1 LGQRINTRLRAG
13 GNAGGIAFDFRAGA
27 LDPRITFTR
36 ASAAWYFDHNGNLIQ
51 AATNEPRFDYAPSAR
66 IQTYSYTIPDGDS
79 VNNFIVPVGI
89 NGIISQ
95 TVFVNGAPITPT
107 SKISSPFNPLAETWF
122 GLPTTYFGGTVLSI
136 EYTGFDP
143 VGLLIEGASTNI
155 ALHSRDFTQSAWVK
169 TNITAALNVTGI
181 DGVADSA
188 SRLTATAGNATA
200 LQTITSASATHVSS
214 FFARRITGT
223 GTVEITQDNGATWT
237 AITLTSAWQRF
248 NVASATVLNPVIG
261 FRIVTSG
268 NVIAVDV
275 AQCEVSAVVSSPIIT
290 GAASVARAADN
301 ATVNTLTPWFNP
313 IEGTILAE
321 YSRPFPA
328 SGQHELSF
336 NDGTIAEALSLNNA
350 SVSRIVN
357 VSDNSVTQ
365 FLATVGAGFDAA
377 FQVSKKALAY
387 RAADFAGCLNGG
399 TVSTGATGA
408 IPTVTSLRI
417 GRYVNTF
424 HANGWIRRIAYYP
437 TRLPNATLQGLTA

>member
-13 GNAGGIAFDFRAGA
+13 GNASGVAFDFRSGA

-36 ASAAWYFDHNGNLIQ
+36 ASAAWYFDHNGNLNQ

-66 IQTYSYTIPDGDS
+66 VQTYSYTIPGGPRGI
-79 VNNFIVPVGI
+79 FIVPVGI

-95 TVFVNGAPITPT
+95 TIFVNGTPITPT
-107 SKISSPFNPLAETWF
+107 SKFSSPHHPLTETWF
-122 GLPTTYFGGTVLSI
+122 GLGAVYFGGTVLSI
-136 EYTGFDP
+136 EYTGYDP
-143 VGLLIEGASTNI
+143 VGLLIEGGMTNI
-155 ALHSRDFTQSAWVK
+155 ALHSRDFTQAAWVK
-169 TNITAALNVTGI
+169 TNITAAFDATGI
-181 DGVADSA
+181 DGVANSA
-188 SRLTATAGNATA
+188 SSLTATAANGTA

-237 AITLTSAWQRF
+237 TITLTDGWQRF
-248 NVASATVLNPVIG
+248 NVAAATVANPVIG
-261 FRIVTSG
+261 FRLVTSG
-268 NVIAVDV
+268 DVIAVDV

-301 ATVNTLTPWFNP
+301 AIVNTLTPWFNP

-321 YSRPFPA
+321 YSRPFP
-328 SGQHELSF
+328 SSNQWELSF
-336 NDGTIAEALSLNNA
+336 NDGTNAEGLNLNNA
-350 SVSRIVN
+350 GSNRIVN
-357 VSDNSVTQ
+357 VTDNSVLQ
-365 FLATVGAGFDAA
+365 FQATVGAGFDAA

-399 TVSTGATGA
+399 TVSTGATGTL
-408 IPTVTSLRI
+408 PTVTSLRI
-417 GRYVNTF
+417 GRFVSIN
-424 HANGWIRRIAYYP
+424 HANGWIKRIAYYP